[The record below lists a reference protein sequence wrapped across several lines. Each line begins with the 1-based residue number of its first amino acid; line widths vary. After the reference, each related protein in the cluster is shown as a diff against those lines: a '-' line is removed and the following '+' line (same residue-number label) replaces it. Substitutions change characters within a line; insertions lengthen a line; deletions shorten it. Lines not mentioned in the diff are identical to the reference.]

1 MLCAII
7 CDTLGYIKHELR
19 LFCFAMHTIPHAFL
33 PCDLRAVVLKFWRN
47 KIAKMVMVIVLLF
60 VCHPVTNALGNT
72 KFL

>member
-1 MLCAII
+1 
-7 CDTLGYIKHELR
+7 
-19 LFCFAMHTIPHAFL
+19 MHTIPHAFL

-60 VCHPVTNALGNT
+60 VCHPVTTALGNM